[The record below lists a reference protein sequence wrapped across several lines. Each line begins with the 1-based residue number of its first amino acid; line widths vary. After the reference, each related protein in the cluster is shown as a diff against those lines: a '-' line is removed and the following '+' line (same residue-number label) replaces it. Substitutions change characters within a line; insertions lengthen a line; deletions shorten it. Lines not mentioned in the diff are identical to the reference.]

1 VSDNKTMS
9 KATPRPWQAYK
20 VDAPSYI
27 TYIKDANGLIV
38 VGALNHIECA
48 FQDEPCEV
56 DFNNSELNLH
66 GKLKS
71 TQSVYGPTPEG
82 KKQQEIQD
90 ANAELIVKAVN
101 MHDELVEFIEN
112 LENDDGSIPAKIWE
126 WRNSILQKAKAAK

>member
-9 KATPRPWQAYK
+9 KATPWHVETAKYN
-20 VDAPSYI
+20 S
-27 TYIKDANGLIV
+27 NHFIV
-38 VGALNHIECA
+38 TDHFG
-48 FQDEPCEV
+48 EPLV
-56 DFNNSELNLH
+56 
-66 GKLKS
+66 S
-71 TQSVYGPTPEG
+71 TATSVQFKETA
-82 KKQQEIQD
+82 K